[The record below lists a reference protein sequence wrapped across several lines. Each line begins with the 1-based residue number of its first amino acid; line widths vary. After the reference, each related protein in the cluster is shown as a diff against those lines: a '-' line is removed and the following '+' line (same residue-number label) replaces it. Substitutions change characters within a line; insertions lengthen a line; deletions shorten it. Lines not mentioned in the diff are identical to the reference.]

1 MKSLTVKKI
10 AIDGSSVLPQDIVEL
25 FSRKG
30 IVYHPIAE
38 DTWKCSDA
46 NPEVEFAIAHT
57 GSHILLN
64 FRLADNEVRATE
76 TMDDGRVWEDSCC
89 EFFLSPEG
97 NNCYYNFE
105 CNATGRLLLHAGVK
119 PDRPGAPQD
128 VLDSVRRWSSLGTCP
143 FDNRSGDIRWQLSEI
158 IPASALF
165 IHQINSF
172 EGKEMT
178 ANF

>member
-10 AIDGSSVLPQDIVEL
+10 AIDGSSVLPQDIAEL

-64 FRLADNEVRATE
+64 FRLADNEVRAAE
-76 TMDDGRVWEDSCC
+76 TMDDGRGLDDSGWGY
-89 EFFLSPEG
+89 FRSPEG
-97 NNCYYNFE
+97 KDCYFSCE
-105 CNATGRLLLHAGVK
+105 CDPTGG
-119 PDRPGAPQD
+119 
-128 VLDSVRRWSSLGTCP
+128 
-143 FDNRSGDIRWQLSEI
+143 
-158 IPASALF
+158 
-165 IHQINSF
+165 
-172 EGKEMT
+172 
-178 ANF
+178 